1 MSDITLSYDDID
13 DAAQKL
19 EDGQTAIV
27 DLIDELNDLIEEL
40 TEGGF
45 KTNASSGAYADT
57 FRDLATQL
65 KEASDAI
72 PAAAQSLRGI
82 KDMFDDTDQS
92 AAGA

>member
-27 DLIDELNDLIEEL
+27 DLLDELNDLIEEL

-45 KTNASSGAYADT
+45 KTNQASGAYADT

-82 KDMFDDTDQS
+82 KDMFDDTDSS
-92 AAGA
+92 AAGS